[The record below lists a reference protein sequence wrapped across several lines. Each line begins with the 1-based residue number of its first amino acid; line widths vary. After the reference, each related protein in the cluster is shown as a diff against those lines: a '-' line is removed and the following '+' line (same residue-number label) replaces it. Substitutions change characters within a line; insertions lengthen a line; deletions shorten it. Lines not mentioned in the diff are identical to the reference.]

1 MSPSAAPSM
10 PINICLSISHE
21 SNGFVCQMEAKDGMA
36 FFLNFLFFHQ
46 FFLCKVFGK
55 RVGGFRKICESHLKC
70 QGRSSSICYREILG
84 LSKEESFSNQ
94 NKDTTY

>member
-21 SNGFVCQMEAKDGMA
+21 FNGFVCQMEAKDGMA

-55 RVGGFRKICESHLKC
+55 RVGGFRKTVVLEKTLNVKAD
-70 QGRSSSICYREILG
+70 RVVFATE
-84 LSKEESFSNQ
+84 KFW
-94 NKDTTY
+94 D